1 MKKTIDINL
10 AGLRFA
16 LDEDA
21 YQRLNAYLRALEAQ
35 LAQTPGKEEIL
46 ADIEGRIAELFT
58 ANLNLGKQVINL
70 AEVDAVVATMGA
82 PEDFAGDNAEG
93 ERISGDWQPLGAE
106 ESSKKRLFRDA
117 DDRVVGGVAS
127 GLAAYFDVDP
137 VVVRLVWAASIFLGG
152 LGAWLYVIM
161 WVVVPPAR
169 TTADRLRMRGEKVN
183 WKNIQKTVEEELQG
197 VADRVDR
204 FARGEK
210 LGKSQGARVAGE
222 IVQTT
227 GQVLVYL
234 LKFIAKV
241 VGSVFIAVSIAV
253 GVALTVAL
261 FGRGITVDNV
271 VIEPEQLDSFLGVFA
286 PEGLSSTYIMV
297 LAGML
302 LLGPVVGLFTLGA
315 RILFNIPWRHTG
327 LRAASWTATGI
338 SVVAVVVASFWGVRA
353 AHEFEEESIIST
365 QEILPAGVQNW
376 KVVAHFE
383 PVADQESHFRFDDEE
398 SDGEWIFTKDR
409 LYTNLVA
416 FTVSAAP
423 SERAYVVVERMAHGA
438 SGRIARER
446 AQKIEY
452 DLEIRPDGTLDLD
465 AMVSVARSDKFRGQH
480 VWITLHLPVGHRV
493 FLDPSTMDLLDD
505 VPNLENTYDH
515 DMVGTVWTM
524 TEAGLTQFPQGSPSS
539 EVQPEAL
546 REKGASSSGARAT
559 Y

>member
-46 ADIEGRIAELFT
+46 ADIEGRIAELFS

-82 PEDFAGDNAEG
+82 PEDFAGGDADG
-93 ERISGDWQPLGAE
+93 ERSSRDWQPLGAE
-106 ESSKKRLFRDA
+106 ESGKKRLFRDA

-127 GLAAYFDVDP
+127 GLAAYLDVDP
-137 VVVRLVWAASIFLGG
+137 VVVRLLWGASIFLGG
-152 LGAWLYVIM
+152 LGIWLYLIL

-183 WKNIQKTVEEELQG
+183 WKNIQKTVEEELNG

-210 LGKSQGARVAGE
+210 MGKSQGARVAGE
-222 IVQTT
+222 IVQST
-227 GQVLVYL
+227 GQVLVYI

-241 VGSVFIAVSIAV
+241 VGSVFIAMSIAV
-253 GVALTVAL
+253 GIALTVVL
-261 FGRGITVDNV
+261 FGRGITVNDV
-271 VIEPEQLDSFLGVFA
+271 VIEPEQLDSFLELFA
-286 PEGLSSTYIMV
+286 PEGLSSGYIMV
-297 LAGML
+297 LTGML
-302 LLGPVVGLFTLGA
+302 LLGPVVGLFTVGA
-315 RILFNIPWRHTG
+315 RILFNLPWRHTG
-327 LRAASWTATGI
+327 LRAASWAAAGI
-338 SVVAVVVASFWGVRA
+338 SVVAVVVASFWGVRT
-353 AHEFEEESIIST
+353 AHEFEEESVVT
-365 QEILPAGVQNW
+365 KQETLPAGINQWN
-376 KVVAHFE
+376 VVAHFTPVSE
-383 PVADQESHFRFDDEE
+383 PEARYRFDNEE

-409 LYTNLVA
+409 LFTNLVD
-416 FTVSAAP
+416 FTVAAEP
-423 SERAYVVVERMAHGA
+423 SERAYVVVERIASGA
-438 SGRIARER
+438 SGRSARER
-446 AQKIEY
+446 AQRIEY
-452 DLEIRPDGTLDLD
+452 GLEIRPNGTLDLD
-465 AMVSVARSDKFRGQH
+465 ALVAIARADKFRGQH
-480 VWITLHLPVGHRV
+480 VRITLHLPKGHRL

-524 TEAGLTQFPQGSPSS
+524 TAEGLTQFP
-539 EVQPEAL
+539 E
-546 REKGASSSGARAT
+546 GARAT
-559 Y
+559 N

>member
-21 YQRLNAYLRALEAQ
+21 YQRLSAYLRALEAQ

-58 ANLNLGKQVINL
+58 ANLNTGKQVINL

-82 PEDFAGDNAEG
+82 PEDFAGDDTEG
-93 ERISGDWQPLGAE
+93 GRVAGDWQPMGSE
-106 ESSKKRLFRDA
+106 NNTKKRLFRDE
-117 DDRVVGGVAS
+117 DDKVVGGVAS
-127 GLAAYFDVDP
+127 GLAAYFELDP
-137 VVVRLVWAASIFLGG
+137 VVVRLLWAVSIIVGG
-152 LGAWLYVIM
+152 LGVWLYLIL

-183 WKNIQKTVEEELQG
+183 WKNIQKTVEDELNG

-210 LGKSQGARVAGE
+210 MGKSQGARVAGE

-227 GQVLVYL
+227 GQVLVYI
-234 LKFIAKV
+234 LKFIAK
-241 VGSVFIAVSIAV
+241 FIGGLFIGLSIAV
-253 GVALTVAL
+253 GIGLTVAL
-261 FGRGITVDNV
+261 FGRGITVNDV
-271 VIEPEQLDSFLGVFA
+271 VIEPEQLDSFLELFA

-297 LAGML
+297 LTGML
-302 LLGPVVGLFTLGA
+302 LLGPVVGLFTVGA
-315 RILFNIPWRHTG
+315 RILFNLPWRHTG
-327 LRAASWTATGI
+327 LRAASWAATGI
-338 SVVAVVVASFWGVRA
+338 SVVAVVVASFWGVRT
-353 AHEFEEESIIST
+353 AHEFEEESVVTT
-365 QEILPAGVQNW
+365 QEALPSGINRW
-376 KVVAHFE
+376 NVVAHFTPVSE
-383 PVADQESHFRFDDEE
+383 PEARYRFDNEE

-409 LYTNLVA
+409 LFTNLVD
-416 FTVSAAP
+416 FTVASEP
-423 SERAYVVVERMAHGA
+423 SERAYLVVERMASGA

-446 AQKIEY
+446 AQRIEY
-452 DLEIRPDGTLDLD
+452 GLDIRPNGTLDLD
-465 AMVSVARSDKFRGQH
+465 AMVAIARADKFRGQH
-480 VWITLHLPVGHRV
+480 VWITLHLPKGHRL

-524 TEAGLTQFPQGSPSS
+524 TAEGLTQFP
-539 EVQPEAL
+539 E
-546 REKGASSSGARAT
+546 GARAT

>member
-46 ADIEGRIAELFT
+46 ADIEGRIAELFS

-82 PEDFAGDNAEG
+82 PEDFAGGDADG
-93 ERISGDWQPLGAE
+93 ERSSRDWQPLGAE
-106 ESSKKRLFRDA
+106 ESGKKRLFRDA

-127 GLAAYFDVDP
+127 GLAAYLDVDP
-137 VVVRLVWAASIFLGG
+137 VVVRLLWGASIFLGG
-152 LGAWLYVIM
+152 LGIWLYLIL

-183 WKNIQKTVEEELQG
+183 WKNIQKTVEEELNG

-210 LGKSQGARVAGE
+210 MGKSQGARVAGE
-222 IVQTT
+222 IVQST
-227 GQVLVYL
+227 GQVLVYI

-241 VGSVFIAVSIAV
+241 VGSVFIAMSIAV
-253 GVALTVAL
+253 GIGLTVVL
-261 FGRGITVDNV
+261 FGRGITVNDV
-271 VIEPEQLDSFLGVFA
+271 VIEPEQLDSFLELFA
-286 PEGLSSTYIMV
+286 PEGLSSGYIMV
-297 LAGML
+297 LTGML
-302 LLGPVVGLFTLGA
+302 LLGPVVGLFTVGA
-315 RILFNIPWRHTG
+315 RILFNLPWRHTG
-327 LRAASWTATGI
+327 LRAASWAAAGI
-338 SVVAVVVASFWGVRA
+338 SVVAVVVASFWGVRT
-353 AHEFEEESIIST
+353 AHEFEEESVVT
-365 QEILPAGVQNW
+365 KQETLPAGINQWN
-376 KVVAHFE
+376 VVAHFTPVSE
-383 PVADQESHFRFDDEE
+383 PEARYRFDNEE

-409 LYTNLVA
+409 LFTNLVD
-416 FTVSAAP
+416 FTVAAEP
-423 SERAYVVVERMAHGA
+423 SERAYVVVERIASGA
-438 SGRIARER
+438 SGRSARER
-446 AQKIEY
+446 AQRIEY
-452 DLEIRPDGTLDLD
+452 GLEIRPNGTLDLD
-465 AMVSVARSDKFRGQH
+465 ALVAIARADKFRGQH
-480 VWITLHLPVGHRV
+480 VRITLHLPKGHRL

-524 TEAGLTQFPQGSPSS
+524 TAEGLTQFP
-539 EVQPEAL
+539 E
-546 REKGASSSGARAT
+546 GARAT
-559 Y
+559 N

>member
-58 ANLNLGKQVINL
+58 ANLNTGKQVINL

-82 PEDFAGDNAEG
+82 PEDFAGGDAEG

-106 ESSKKRLFRDA
+106 ESGKKRLFRDA

-127 GLAAYFDVDP
+127 GLAAYFELDP
-137 VVVRLVWAASIFLGG
+137 VVVRLLWAVSIILGG
-152 LGAWLYVIM
+152 LGVWLYLIL

-183 WKNIQKTVEEELQG
+183 WKNIQKTVEDELNG

-210 LGKSQGARVAGE
+210 LGKSQGARVGNE
-222 IVQTT
+222 IVQST
-227 GQVLVYL
+227 GQVLVYI
-234 LKFIAKV
+234 LKFIAK
-241 VGSVFIAVSIAV
+241 FIGGLFIGLSIAV
-253 GVALTVAL
+253 GIGLTVGL
-261 FGRGITVDNV
+261 FGRGITVNDV
-271 VIEPEQLDSFLGVFA
+271 VIEPEQLDSFLELFA

-302 LLGPVVGLFTLGA
+302 LLGPVVGLFTVGA
-315 RILFNIPWRHTG
+315 RILFNLPWRHTG

-338 SVVAVVVASFWGVRA
+338 SVVAVVVASFWGVRT
-353 AHEFEEESIIST
+353 AHEFEEESVVT
-365 QEILPAGVQNW
+365 AQEVLPSGINQWN
-376 KVVAHFE
+376 VVAHFT
-383 PVADQESHFRFDDEE
+383 PVAEPEARYRFDNEE

-409 LYTNLVA
+409 LFTNLVD
-416 FTVSAAP
+416 FTVAAEP
-423 SERAYVVVERMAHGA
+423 SERAYVVVERVASGA
-438 SGRIARER
+438 SGRSARER
-446 AQKIEY
+446 AQRIEY
-452 DLEIRPDGTLDLD
+452 GLEIRPNGTLDLD
-465 AMVSVARSDKFRGQH
+465 ALVAIARADKFRGQH
-480 VWITLHLPVGHRV
+480 VRITLHLPKGHRL

-524 TEAGLTQFPQGSPSS
+524 TAEGLTQFP
-539 EVQPEAL
+539 E
-546 REKGASSSGARAT
+546 GARAT